1 MYLQASANAEYG
13 KLLFSGRRKYMDVER
28 IQQTLEDFKFYST
41 PSNGDSSAPAT
52 VGDIRNLINQIEKLV
67 NEIIES

>member
-1 MYLQASANAEYG
+1 
-13 KLLFSGRRKYMDVER
+13 MDVER

-52 VGDIRNLINQIEKLV
+52 VGKTR
-67 NEIIES
+67 

>member
-1 MYLQASANAEYG
+1 
-13 KLLFSGRRKYMDVER
+13 MDVER